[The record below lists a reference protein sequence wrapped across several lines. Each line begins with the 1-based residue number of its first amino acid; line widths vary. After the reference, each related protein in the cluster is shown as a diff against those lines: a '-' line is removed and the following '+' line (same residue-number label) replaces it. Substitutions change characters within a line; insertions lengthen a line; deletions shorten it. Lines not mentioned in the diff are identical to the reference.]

1 MLSAGMMVTGI
12 TIIMAVATLPVRRS
26 LEVSSVSG
34 WALRSHPAA
43 VITRRRRCITEH
55 RVLLCTTAAS
65 LLRLRLLT
73 TAKAAIAPSA
83 RPLFKN

>member
-34 WALRSHPAA
+34 WALRSHLAA
-43 VITRRRRCITEH
+43 VITRRRRCITERPGTIMHH
-55 RVLLCTTAAS
+55 RRQFTTATVIDDGQSCHRAEC
-65 LLRLRLLT
+65 
-73 TAKAAIAPSA
+73 P
-83 RPLFKN
+83 PLFKN